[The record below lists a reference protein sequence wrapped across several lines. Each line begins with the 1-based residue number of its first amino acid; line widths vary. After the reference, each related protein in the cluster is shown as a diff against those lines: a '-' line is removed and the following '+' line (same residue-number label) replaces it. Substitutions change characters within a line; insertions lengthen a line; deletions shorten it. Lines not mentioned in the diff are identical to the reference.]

1 MRGLVI
7 PVVLVLVIALSLGC
21 ATFNKLV
28 TNNELIS
35 QLAVEAATARVLN
48 ENPSWR
54 NTTIGISE
62 GAVKAIEASA
72 IVSIGDLEN
81 YVRDRVK
88 WYNLSPEEQAL
99 VSVLISQTRQNLED
113 SFRAQKV
120 TNPLNEMIEV
130 KKVMKWINETAKR
143 GK

>member
-1 MRGLVI
+1 
-7 PVVLVLVIALSLGC
+7 
-21 ATFNKLV
+21 LV

-54 NTTIGISE
+54 NTTIGITDA
-62 GAVKAIEASA
+62 AVRAISINE

-99 VSVLISQTRQNLED
+99 VSVLITQTRQNLED

-120 TNPLNEMIEV
+120 TNPLNEMVEV
-130 KKVMKWINETAKR
+130 NKVMKWINATAKR